1 LFSRR
6 RYGDGQAYKD
16 NTTQTNMNEQHITTS
31 KRLIHNTV
39 FNVMALLSN
48 AFIGFFLIRFFLGRL
63 GEVRYGVWLL
73 IAGSVFRYAAMLSMG
88 LNSSINRYIPVFLAK
103 NDEDG
108 IRRVISTSLFF
119 FSLVAIVLALS
130 SVVIY
135 WNVGSWFALEPG
147 LVGKAAVL
155 VLVVGFSFTAAMP
168 LQPAT
173 AILSGLQRY
182 DVINL
187 AMLAALLLR
196 TVLLVVLL
204 LRGYGLITMG
214 FIFGASEVLLR
225 VLHFVFVR
233 KLLTTASFSFANVDL
248 RLLKEMLA
256 YGMNT
261 FMYAAG
267 AIIIYK
273 ASSVVIGIFLGTAQV
288 SRFEVAAAGVL
299 LLTQLLQAFTAA
311 IKPAVSDLDARN
323 DQLRVKEISF
333 LSQKYSLLMIIP
345 SGCFLVVMGRE
356 FLSVWVGQT
365 IRDPEVIRTMGIIL
379 AILAVGHCLRLAQ
392 HSNFI
397 VLVGRGQHKFF
408 GILTAL
414 MALVC
419 VSASIIS
426 VKVLNWGLIGIAWCN
441 FLPMAFVS
449 GVILPIYFNWKMRI
463 SVLESICHIWQPALL
478 GSLPAV
484 AVITVWK
491 YLAPPDC
498 WLEIIGVVI
507 TATALTL
514 VGSWFLSLKKIE
526 RKRFIDIVFR
536 RAAASEHDEKI
547 FL

>member
-1 LFSRR
+1 MV
-6 RYGDGQAYKD
+6 GQAPPYKYQD
-16 NTTQTNMNEQHITTS
+16 AKRELPITNHKMSMNEQYATTS

-39 FNVMALLSN
+39 FNVAALLSN
-48 AFIGFFLIRFFLGRL
+48 AVIGFFLIRFFLGRL
-63 GEVRYGVWLL
+63 GEVRYGLWLL

-108 IRRVISTSLFF
+108 VQRVISTSLFF
-119 FSLVAIVLALS
+119 FSLVGIVLALS

-155 VLVVGFSFTAAMP
+155 VLVVGFSFTVAMP

-187 AMLAALLLR
+187 AMLATLLLR

-204 LRGYGLITMG
+204 LRGYGLVTMG
-214 FIFGASEVLLR
+214 FVFGASEVLLR
-225 VLHFVFVR
+225 VLHSVFVR
-233 KLLTTASFSFANVDL
+233 KFITTASFSFANVDL

-256 YGMNT
+256 YGINT

-273 ASSVVIGIFLGTAQV
+273 ASSVVIGIFLDTAHV
-288 SRFEVAAAGVL
+288 SRFEVAAAAVL

-311 IKPAVSDLDARN
+311 IKPAVSDLDARD

-365 IRDPEVIRTMGIIL
+365 IRDPEVIRTMSIIL

-397 VLVGRGQHKFF
+397 VLVGRGQHKVF

-419 VSASIIS
+419 VSASVIS

-463 SVLESICHIWQPALL
+463 SALENIRHIWQPALL

-498 WLEIIGVVI
+498 WLEILGVVV
-507 TATALTL
+507 AAMVLTL
-514 VGSWFLSLKKIE
+514 ISSWFLSLKKIE
-526 RKRFIDIVFR
+526 RKRFVHIALGKEI
-536 RAAASEHDEKI
+536 
-547 FL
+547 